1 MDPREK
7 NVGTGFAMLVLEARI
22 DSVGPAPQI
31 GKTGAEDGFR
41 LTHKAGQSFSIGAAG
56 T

>member
-7 NVGTGFAMLVLEARI
+7 NVGTGFAMLVPEARI
-22 DSVGPAPQI
+22 DYVGPAPQAR
-31 GKTGAEDGFR
+31 KTGAEDGFR
-41 LTHKAGQSFSIGAAG
+41 LTHKAGLSFSFGAAG

>member
-7 NVGTGFAMLVLEARI
+7 NVGIGLAMLVPEARI
-22 DSVGPAPQI
+22 DSVGPAPQE
-31 GKTGAEDGFR
+31 GPTGAEDGFR
-41 LTHKAGQSFSIGAAG
+41 LTDKAGLSFSIGAAG

>member
-7 NVGTGFAMLVLEARI
+7 NVETGFVVLVPEARI
-22 DSVGPAPQI
+22 DSVGPAPQE
-31 GKTGAEDGFR
+31 GPTGAEDGFR
-41 LTHKAGQSFSIGAAG
+41 LTHKAGLSFQFGAAG

>member
-7 NVGTGFAMLVLEARI
+7 NVGIGLAMLVPEARI
-22 DSVGPAPQI
+22 DSVGPAPQE
-31 GKTGAEDGFR
+31 GPTGAKDGLR
-41 LTHKAGQSFSIGAAG
+41 LTHKAGLSFQFGAVG

>member
-7 NVGTGFAMLVLEARI
+7 NAGTGLAMLVPEARI
-22 DSVGPAPQI
+22 DYVGPAPQTRE
-31 GKTGAEDGFR
+31 TGAEDGFR
-41 LTHKAGQSFSIGAAG
+41 LTCKAGLSFSIGAAG